1 MRGKERRLLA
11 AGTGVIAGGSVRVV
25 LELAGV
31 KNCFGKELG
40 SPNALN
46 NARAT
51 VKGLS
56 EVRHLAT
63 LGYSRCGLTE
73 PVS

>member
-1 MRGKERRLLA
+1 M
-11 AGTGVIAGGSVRVV
+11 IAGGSVRVV

-56 EVRHLAT
+56 EVRHPAT
-63 LGYSRCGLTE
+63 LGCARCGLA
-73 PVS
+73 